1 MSIQINIIRA
11 IKQAKLD
18 DNKEGQSF
26 PAYKPWLT
34 VITGKKNCLKEAISD
49 PGHLEK
55 SDKLRLSADLE

>member
-1 MSIQINIIRA
+1 
-11 IKQAKLD
+11 LD